1 MKKLKILAATIM
13 LTGVMTA
20 VPQNVFAKVDTY
32 IIKDT
37 TSGKL
42 YQYDAQDIIPNLN
55 SRLFFEF
62 ISNSKK
68 DGIYM
73 VHDDQTGK
81 YINYENVKTA
91 VEDKNNAF
99 DLGQLY
105 KTVQSEKVPF
115 YVYNKVVKDDQI
127 KNEVNFTGNNIE
139 IDFGILQLKES
150 GNVHISGSNSKF
162 SNLDLKWDLIVAPKK
177 DGEII
182 LKNIQAKNI
191 KITSGKSNQIN
202 LIDVKAE
209 EVEIGSNVKVYISG
223 DTVIKS
229 IVVKEGTEI
238 QTKGSPTIG
247 KIRIDI
253 KNQGGQ
259 VKLDGNFA
267 EVQVDKVCN
276 LELST
281 ATKVG
286 RLNAVSEV
294 ILKGDSAVRIGTI
307 TGIKNIK
314 SKNVGTVAGKE
325 DRKTGTTTSTSRYD
339 ENKPST
345 GGGNKPTDEVIVVKP
360 PTDEVIVV
368 KPPTDEVIVV
378 KPPTDEVIVVK
389 PELELE
395 IVDIEKSC
403 ILNIHYVNY
412 GIIVLQQ
419 GNYKDYNFYVDG
431 ENVQVQAVNKE
442 GSIVKI
448 ELKDR
453 NPKKITVE
461 KGDVKEEITLKYNET
476 KF

>member
-1 MKKLKILAATIM
+1 MKKLKVLAATIM
-13 LTGVMTA
+13 LTGVMAA

-32 IIKDT
+32 IIKDAT
-37 TSGKL
+37 NGRL
-42 YQYDAQDIIPNLN
+42 YQYDVEDIIPNSN
-55 SRLFFEF
+55 NRLLFEF

-73 VHDDQTGK
+73 VHDNQTEK
-81 YINYENVKTA
+81 YINYKNVKTA
-91 VEDKNNAF
+91 IEDKNNTF
-99 DLGQLY
+99 DLDQLY

-115 YVYNKVVKDDQI
+115 YVYNKVFRDGQI

-139 IDFGILQLKES
+139 IDFGILQLRET

-162 SNLDLKWDLIVAPKK
+162 SNLDFKWDLILAPKK

-191 KITSGKSNQIN
+191 KIISGKSNQIS

-209 EVEIGSNVKVYISG
+209 EVEIGSNVKVHISG

-229 IVVKEGTEI
+229 IIVKEGTEI

-247 KIRIDI
+247 NLRIDT
-253 KNQGGQ
+253 KDQEAQ

-267 EVQVDKVCN
+267 QVQVDKVCN

-281 ATKVG
+281 ATKVE
-286 RLNAVSEV
+286 RLNAVSDV

-314 SKNVGTVAGKE
+314 NIKDIKSTNVSTVVAKKTKKT
-325 DRKTGTTTSTSRYD
+325 RKTGTTIPANRYD

-360 PTDEVIVV
+360 STDEVIVV
-368 KPPTDEVIVV
+368 KPPTDEI
-378 KPPTDEVIVVK
+378 IVVK
-389 PELELE
+389 PELELGV
-395 IVDIEKSC
+395 VDIDKSC

-431 ENVQVQAVNKE
+431 EKVQVQAVNKE

-453 NPKKITVE
+453 NTKKITVE
-461 KGDVKEEITLKYNET
+461 KGDVKEEITLKYDAI